1 MSVEAVHD
9 KLVDVV
15 VVPEATKEVGA
26 VGAVVS
32 VGGDRV
38 TTVATLLAAEIF
50 PAASFALT
58 EKS

>member
-26 VGAVVS
+26 VGAVGS

-50 PAASFALT
+50 PAASFAFT